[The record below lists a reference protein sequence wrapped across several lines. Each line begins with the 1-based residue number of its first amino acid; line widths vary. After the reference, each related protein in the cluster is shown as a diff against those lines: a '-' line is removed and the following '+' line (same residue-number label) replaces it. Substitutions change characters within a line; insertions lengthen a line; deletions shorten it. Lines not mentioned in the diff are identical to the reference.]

1 VRGTKAG
8 ARTRETAKRRNDPVR
23 GAHAPALFSGRRR
36 CGTLFDSTAG
46 AEFFV
51 KTAHW
56 NRLAF
61 FLAIFAWSHS
71 ALALTEAGAHA
82 PGNDLP
88 RDPAPEIRLSVLT
101 GFADDGAFMESVASR
116 VTELQQQAADSDDP
130 QRKAGFLLAAAN
142 LILAEQLEP
151 ACTRRFFQLDPPPQ
165 KPVLSREGDD
175 ALAVAPALARGDA
188 LIAEAEASLRPPA
201 EHDAPDEN
209 APTTDRKGDDLH
221 RTAGTLN
228 AFAQALR
235 AYLTAE
241 SDADPARTA
250 RRAASGLSVLLEDDN
265 PQVAAAAAFWQACL
279 RATDPDPTPALAVLD
294 PAVVDPPPGSQ
305 RFGFFSRLL
314 RCRVLAARGGSAAAL
329 ALLLQVEERANDWF
343 KADAERAD
351 AVRACAWL
359 RLRILQD
366 WHDRLDSSAQVD
378 ERTWCSSQMETLRA
392 QRFSDARSSTLM
404 RLSQAI
410 PIIARPPGPVA
421 PTPEGTPAP
430 P

>member
-1 VRGTKAG
+1 M
-8 ARTRETAKRRNDPVR
+8 
-23 GAHAPALFSGRRR
+23 
-36 CGTLFDSTAG
+36 
-46 AEFFV
+46 
-51 KTAHW
+51 
-56 NRLAF
+56 
-61 FLAIFAWSHS
+61 FAWSRPALTQTDAGPRAHGDLIADRTPEVRLS
-71 ALALTEAGAHA
+71 AL
-82 PGNDLP
+82 P
-88 RDPAPEIRLSVLT
+88 
-101 GFADDGAFMESVASR
+101 GFADDGALIESVTSR
-116 VTELQQQAADSDDP
+116 VTELQQQAADADDP

-165 KPVLSREGDD
+165 KDD
-175 ALAVAPALARGDA
+175 ALAVAPALARSDV
-188 LIAEAEASLRPPA
+188 LIAEAEASLPPAA
-201 EHDAPDEN
+201 EHDAPDED
-209 APTTDRKGDDLH
+209 ARTIDRRGDELH
-221 RTAGTLN
+221 RTVETLK

-241 SDADPARTA
+241 ADADPARTA

-294 PAVVDPPPGSQ
+294 PAVIDPPPGSL

-366 WHDRLDSSAQVD
+366 WHDRLDSTSQVD

-392 QRFSDARSSTLM
+392 QRFSDARSSALM

-410 PIIARPPGPVA
+410 PIIARPPDAIA
-421 PTPEGTPAP
+421 PTPDGTPAP

>member
-1 VRGTKAG
+1 M
-8 ARTRETAKRRNDPVR
+8 
-23 GAHAPALFSGRRR
+23 
-36 CGTLFDSTAG
+36 
-46 AEFFV
+46 

-56 NRLAF
+56 SRSAF
-61 FLAIFAWSHS
+61 FLAIFAWSRP
-71 ALALTEAGAHA
+71 AVAQPEAGPHA
-82 PGNDLP
+82 PGGDLP
-88 RDPAPEIRLSVLT
+88 PDRTPEVRLSALP
-101 GFADDGAFMESVASR
+101 GFADEGAFVESVTSR
-116 VTELQQQAADSDDP
+116 VAELQQQAADADDP
-130 QRKAGFLLAAAN
+130 QRKAAFLLAAAN

-151 ACTRRFFQLDPPPQ
+151 ACTRRFFQLDPAPQ

-175 ALAVAPALARGDA
+175 ALAVAPALARSDV
-188 LIAEAEASLRPPA
+188 LIAEAEASLRPSA
-201 EHDAPDEN
+201 EHDPSDEN
-209 APTTDRKGDDLH
+209 PPTTEPRGHSFAAQDKELH
-221 RTAGTLN
+221 RTVETLK

-241 SDADPARTA
+241 ADADPARTA

-279 RATDPDPTPALAVLD
+279 RAMDPDPTPALAVLD
-294 PAVVDPPPGSQ
+294 PAVIDPPPDSL

-314 RCRVLAARGGSAAAL
+314 RCRVLAAGGGSAAAL

-343 KADAERAD
+343 KAEAERAD

-366 WHDRLDSSAQVD
+366 WRDRLDSTSQVD

-392 QRFSDARSSTLM
+392 QRFSDARSPTVM

-410 PIIARPPGPVA
+410 PIIARPPGPIA
-421 PTPEGTPAP
+421 PTSDGTPAP

>member
-1 VRGTKAG
+1 
-8 ARTRETAKRRNDPVR
+8 
-23 GAHAPALFSGRRR
+23 
-36 CGTLFDSTAG
+36 
-46 AEFFV
+46 
-51 KTAHW
+51 
-56 NRLAF
+56 LAF
-61 FLAIFAWSHS
+61 SLAIFAWSRP
-71 ALALTEAGAHA
+71 ALTQPALSLEGTEAAPRA
-82 PGNDLP
+82 PGGDWPPDHSSGVRLGALP
-88 RDPAPEIRLSVLT
+88 
-101 GFADDGAFMESVASR
+101 GFADDGAFMESVTSR
-116 VTELQQQAADSDDP
+116 VTALQQQAADADDP

-151 ACTRRFFQLDPPPQ
+151 ACTKRFFQLDPPPQ

-175 ALAVAPALARGDA
+175 ALAIAPALARADV
-188 LIAEAEASLRPPA
+188 LIAEAKASLRPPA
-201 EHDAPDEN
+201 EHDAADED
-209 APTTDRKGDDLH
+209 APTTEPRGHSFAAQDKELH
-221 RTAGTLN
+221 RTVETLK

-241 SDADPARTA
+241 ADADPARTP

-279 RATDPDPTPALAVLD
+279 RAGDPDPTPALAVLD
-294 PAVVDPPPGSQ
+294 PAVIDPPPGSL

-366 WHDRLDSSAQVD
+366 WHDRLDSTSQVD

-392 QRFSDARSSTLM
+392 QRFSDARSPTLM

-421 PTPEGTPAP
+421 PTPDGTPAP

>member
-1 VRGTKAG
+1 
-8 ARTRETAKRRNDPVR
+8 
-23 GAHAPALFSGRRR
+23 
-36 CGTLFDSTAG
+36 
-46 AEFFV
+46 V

-61 FLAIFAWSHS
+61 FVAIFAWSRP
-71 ALALTEAGAHA
+71 ALTQPALSHALSLEGLEGTEAGPRA
-82 PGNDLP
+82 PGNDAP
-88 RDPAPEIRLSVLT
+88 RDPAPEIRLSALT
-101 GFADDGAFMESVASR
+101 GFADDRAFLESVTSR
-116 VTELQQQAADSDDP
+116 IAEFQQQAADADDP
-130 QRKAGFLLAAAN
+130 QRKAALLLAAAN

-151 ACTRRFFQLDPPPQ
+151 ACTRRFFQLDPLPQ
-165 KPVLSREGDD
+165 EDD
-175 ALAVAPALARGDA
+175 ALAVAPALARSDV

-201 EHDAPDEN
+201 EHDAADED
-209 APTTDRKGDDLH
+209 APTIDRRDHELH
-221 RTAGTLN
+221 RTVETLK
-228 AFAQALR
+228 AFAQAIR

-241 SDADPARTA
+241 ADADPARTA

-294 PAVVDPPPGSQ
+294 PAVIDPPPGSL

-343 KADAERAD
+343 KAEAERAD

-366 WHDRLDSSAQVD
+366 WHDRLDSTSQVD

-392 QRFSDARSSTLM
+392 LRFSDARSPTVM

-410 PIIARPPGPVA
+410 PIIARPPGPIA
-421 PTPEGTPAP
+421 PTPDGTPAP

>member
-1 VRGTKAG
+1 M
-8 ARTRETAKRRNDPVR
+8 
-23 GAHAPALFSGRRR
+23 
-36 CGTLFDSTAG
+36 
-46 AEFFV
+46 

-61 FLAIFAWSHS
+61 FLAIFAWSRP
-71 ALALTEAGAHA
+71 ALTQPALSPEGTDAGPRA
-82 PGNDLP
+82 PGGDLP
-88 RDPAPEIRLSVLT
+88 PDHSSEVRLGALP

-116 VTELQQQAADSDDP
+116 VTEFQQQAADSDDP

-165 KPVLSREGDD
+165 KDD
-175 ALAVAPALARGDA
+175 PLAVAPALARSEV

-201 EHDAPDEN
+201 EHDAADED
-209 APTTDRKGDDLH
+209 APTTEPRGHELH
-221 RTAGTLN
+221 RTVETLK

-241 SDADPARTA
+241 ADADPARTA

-279 RATDPDPTPALAVLD
+279 RAADPDPTPALAVLD
-294 PAVVDPPPGSQ
+294 PAVIDPPPDSL

-314 RCRVLAARGGSAAAL
+314 RCRVLAAGGGSAAAL

-343 KADAERAD
+343 KAEAERAD

-392 QRFSDARSSTLM
+392 QRFSNARSATLM

-410 PIIARPPGPVA
+410 PIIARPPGPIA
-421 PTPEGTPAP
+421 RTPDGTPAP

>member
-1 VRGTKAG
+1 M
-8 ARTRETAKRRNDPVR
+8 
-23 GAHAPALFSGRRR
+23 
-36 CGTLFDSTAG
+36 
-46 AEFFV
+46 

-61 FLAIFAWSHS
+61 FLTIFAWSRPAVAQS
-71 ALALTEAGAHA
+71 EAGLHA
-82 PGNDLP
+82 PGGDVT
-88 RDPAPEIRLSVLT
+88 RDPAPEVRLGASP
-101 GFADDGAFMESVASR
+101 GFAADGAFLESVTSR
-116 VTELQQQAADSDDP
+116 IAELQQQAADADDP

-151 ACTRRFFQLDPPPQ
+151 ACTRRFFQLDPPPR
-165 KPVLSREGDD
+165 KDD

-188 LIAEAEASLRPPA
+188 LIAEAEASLLPPA

-209 APTTDRKGDDLH
+209 APTTARRGDDLH
-221 RTAGTLN
+221 RTVETLK
-228 AFAQALR
+228 AFARALR
-235 AYLTAE
+235 AYLAAE
-241 SDADPARTA
+241 ADADPARTA

-265 PQVAAAAAFWQACL
+265 PQVAAAGAFWQACL

-294 PAVVDPPPGSQ
+294 PAVIDPPPGSL

-329 ALLLQVEERANDWF
+329 ALLLQVEDRANDWF

-366 WHDRLDSSAQVD
+366 WHDHLDSSAQVD
-378 ERTWCSSQMETLRA
+378 ERTWCSSQMDTLRA
-392 QRFSDARSSTLM
+392 QRFSDARSPTLM

-410 PIIARPPGPVA
+410 PIIARPPGPIA

>member
-1 VRGTKAG
+1 
-8 ARTRETAKRRNDPVR
+8 
-23 GAHAPALFSGRRR
+23 
-36 CGTLFDSTAG
+36 
-46 AEFFV
+46 V

-61 FLAIFAWSHS
+61 FLAIFAWSRP
-71 ALALTEAGAHA
+71 ALTQPALSHALSLEGLEGTEAGPRA
-82 PGNDLP
+82 PDNDVP
-88 RDPAPEIRLSVLT
+88 RDPTPEVRLSALT
-101 GFADDGAFMESVASR
+101 GFADDGALIESVTSR
-116 VTELQQQAADSDDP
+116 VTELQDQAADADDP

-165 KPVLSREGDD
+165 KDD
-175 ALAVAPALARGDA
+175 ALAVAAALARGDA
-188 LIAEAEASLRPPA
+188 LIAEAEASLGSPA
-201 EHDAPDEN
+201 EHDAPDED
-209 APTTDRKGDDLH
+209 APTTEPRGHSFAVQDKELH
-221 RTAGTLN
+221 RTVETLK

-241 SDADPARTA
+241 ADADPARTA

-294 PAVVDPPPGSQ
+294 PAVIDPPPSSL

-343 KADAERAD
+343 KADGERAD

-366 WHDRLDSSAQVD
+366 WHDRLDATSQVD

-392 QRFSDARSSTLM
+392 QRFSDARSPTVM

-410 PIIARPPGPVA
+410 PIIARPPGPIA
-421 PTPEGTPAP
+421 PAPDGTPAP

>member
-1 VRGTKAG
+1 M
-8 ARTRETAKRRNDPVR
+8 
-23 GAHAPALFSGRRR
+23 
-36 CGTLFDSTAG
+36 
-46 AEFFV
+46 

-61 FLAIFAWSHS
+61 FVAIFAWSRP
-71 ALALTEAGAHA
+71 ALTQPALSHALSLEGLEGTEAGPRV
-82 PGNDLP
+82 PGNDAP
-88 RDPAPEIRLSVLT
+88 RDPAPEIRLSALT
-101 GFADDGAFMESVASR
+101 GFADDRAFLESVTSR
-116 VTELQQQAADSDDP
+116 IAEFQQQAADADDP
-130 QRKAGFLLAAAN
+130 QRKAAFLLAAAN

-151 ACTRRFFQLDPPPQ
+151 ACTRRFFQLDPRPQ
-165 KPVLSREGDD
+165 KDD
-175 ALAVAPALARGDA
+175 ALAVAPALAGSDV

-201 EHDAPDEN
+201 EHDAADED
-209 APTTDRKGDDLH
+209 APTIDRRDHELH
-221 RTAGTLN
+221 RTVETLK
-228 AFAQALR
+228 AFAQAIR

-241 SDADPARTA
+241 ADADPARTA

-294 PAVVDPPPGSQ
+294 PAVIDPPPGSL

-343 KADAERAD
+343 KAEAERAD

-366 WHDRLDSSAQVD
+366 WHDRLDATSQID

-392 QRFSDARSSTLM
+392 QRFSDARSPTVM

-410 PIIARPPGPVA
+410 PIIAQPPGPIA
-421 PTPEGTPAP
+421 PTPDGTPAP